1 MDKKHKRK
9 ELTGK
14 VISDKMDKT
23 RTIVVE
29 RRERHKLY
37 KKVIRK
43 LSKFKAHDE
52 KNETNIG
59 DIIKIEETR
68 PISKEKRWRVKE
80 IIERS
85 KI

>member
-1 MDKKHKRK
+1 MRKNKRK

-14 VISDKMDKT
+14 VISDKMDKS
-23 RTIVVE
+23 RTVVVE
-29 RRERHKLY
+29 RKERHKLY

-43 LSKFKAHDE
+43 LSKFKVHDE

-68 PISKEKRWRVKE
+68 PISKEKRWRVREILRKE
-80 IIERS
+80 
-85 KI
+85 

>member
-1 MDKKHKRK
+1 MRNNKKK

-14 VISDKMDKT
+14 IISDKMDKT
-23 RTIVVE
+23 RVVEVE

-43 LSKFKAHDE
+43 LSSFKAHDE
-52 KNETNIG
+52 KNETKMG
-59 DIIKIEETR
+59 DVIKMEETR

-80 IIERS
+80 VIERS

>member
-1 MDKKHKRK
+1 MDKKNKKR

-14 VISDKMDKT
+14 IISDKMDKT
-23 RTIVVE
+23 RVVEVE

-59 DIIKIEETR
+59 DVIKMEETR

-80 IIERS
+80 VIERS

>member
-1 MDKKHKRK
+1 MRKNKKK

-14 VISDKMDKT
+14 IISDKMDKT
-23 RTIVVE
+23 RVVEVE

-52 KNETNIG
+52 KNETKMG
-59 DIIKIEETR
+59 DVIKMEETR

-80 IIERS
+80 VIERS